1 LKTFSASGW
10 AIYKIFKVLSKRDQR
25 YTFVALCIQVMFGL
39 MDLLG
44 VALVGVLGALTVSG
58 IQSGKPGNRVSKVLE
73 VLRLEELSFQQQV
86 TWIGMLAAGFL
97 ILRTVLSAIL
107 TKKVLG
113 FLANRGAKLSSELVS
128 KFLAQPIS
136 SIQSKTSFEHMYS
149 LTTGV
154 WIAVLEVLG
163 TCIVMASDLS
173 LLLIML
179 IGLLVID
186 SSLAILTTITFVA
199 VGGFMYKV
207 MHNKAKNLGEER
219 SRLEIASNQ
228 KISEVIGSYRE
239 SIVRG
244 RRYFYAK
251 EIGQLRFDLSRV
263 EAESSF
269 MPYISK
275 YVIETTV
282 IVGALAICAVQ
293 FVFND
298 AIHAIATLSVFLAA
312 GSRIAPAV
320 LRLQQGA
327 ITVRSRISQS
337 RSTVELIAE
346 LKDTQMLLSPGVNPN
361 FAHFNFE
368 SDVEITDIEFTYP
381 GKVVPAISIG
391 NVRVKAGQSLAIVGP
406 SGAGKTTLVDVLLGI
421 LPPQKGSIKLGGL
434 PPSEVIS
441 KWPGSISYV
450 PQDVAITPGTIR
462 QNVALGFD
470 VESQSDELIYRALKL
485 AQMEEFVK
493 SMPDGIDT
501 VLSERGGNISGG
513 QRQRLGI
520 ARALFTNPRI
530 LVLDEATS
538 ALDGNTEAEISD
550 AIMNLKGE
558 TTVIVIA
565 HRLAS
570 VRNCDEILYLED
582 GKAIAVGTFEEVRKM
597 APNFEKQA
605 LLMGLNS

>member
-1 LKTFSASGW
+1 
-10 AIYKIFKVLSKRDQR
+10 
-25 YTFVALCIQVMFGL
+25 

-58 IQSGKPGNRVSKVLE
+58 IQSEKPGNRVSQVLE
-73 VLRLEELSFQQQV
+73 VLRLEELSFQAQV

-97 ILRTVLSAIL
+97 ILRTILSAIL
-107 TKKVLG
+107 TKKILK

-128 KFLAQPIS
+128 KFLAQPIT

-154 WIAVLEVLG
+154 WIAILEVLG

-186 SSLAILTTITFVA
+186 PVLAILTTLTFVA
-199 VGGFMYKV
+199 VGGMMYKI
-207 MHNKAKNLGEER
+207 MHNKAKNLGIER
-219 SRLEIASNQ
+219 SNLEIASNQ

-251 EIGQLRFDLSRV
+251 EIGELRFNLSRV

-282 IVGALAICAVQ
+282 IVGAIAISAVQ

-298 AIHAIATLSVFLAA
+298 AVQAIATLSVFMAA

-327 ITVRSRISQS
+327 ITVRARIGQS
-337 RSTVELIAE
+337 KSTLDLIAE
-346 LKDTQMLLSPGVNPN
+346 LEFTPVLLPPGINPN
-361 FAHFNFE
+361 FTHFDFE
-368 SDVEITDIEFTYP
+368 STIEISGIEFTYP
-381 GKVVPAISIG
+381 GKVLPAIRIG
-391 NVRVKAGQSLAIVGP
+391 ELKVGAGQSLAIVGP

-421 LPPQKGSIKLGGL
+421 LPPQKGSIRLGGYS
-434 PPSEVIS
+434 PSEVIA

-450 PQDVAITPGTIR
+450 PQDVAIAPGTIR

-470 VESQSDELIYRALKL
+470 IESQDDDLILRALKL
-485 AQMEEFVK
+485 AQLADFVE
-493 SMPDGIDT
+493 SMPEGIDT
-501 VLSERGGNISGG
+501 LLSERGGNISGG

-520 ARALFTNPRI
+520 ARALFTKPRI

-538 ALDGNTEAEISD
+538 ALDGNTEAEIAN
-550 AIMNLKGE
+550 AIMNLRGE

-570 VRNCDEILYLED
+570 VRNCDNILYMEN
-582 GKAIAVGTFEEVRKM
+582 GNAIATGTFEEVRKKV
-597 APNFEKQA
+597 PNFEKQVK
-605 LLMGLNS
+605 LMGLNS

>member
-1 LKTFSASGW
+1 LKTFSPGPW
-10 AIYKIFKVLSKRDQR
+10 AVYKIFKVLSKRDQR
-25 YTFVALCIQVMFGL
+25 YTFIVLCVQIFFGL

-58 IQSGKPGNRVSKVLE
+58 IQSEKPGNRVSQVLE
-73 VLRLEELSFQQQV
+73 VLRLEELSFQAQV

-97 ILRTVLSAIL
+97 ILRTILSAIL
-107 TKKVLG
+107 TKKILK

-128 KFLAQPIS
+128 KFLAQPIT

-154 WIAVLEVLG
+154 WIAILEVLG

-186 SSLAILTTITFVA
+186 PVLAILTTLTFVA
-199 VGGFMYKV
+199 VGGMMYKI
-207 MHNKAKNLGEER
+207 MHNKAKNLGIER
-219 SRLEIASNQ
+219 SNLEIASNQ

-251 EIGQLRFDLSRV
+251 EIGELRFNLSRV

-282 IVGALAICAVQ
+282 IVGAIAISAVQ

-298 AIHAIATLSVFLAA
+298 AVQAIATLSVFMAA

-327 ITVRSRISQS
+327 ITVRARIGQS
-337 RSTVELIAE
+337 KSTLDLIAE
-346 LKDTQMLLSPGVNPN
+346 LEFTPVLLPPGINPN
-361 FAHFNFE
+361 FTHFDFE
-368 SDVEITDIEFTYP
+368 STIEISGIEFTYP
-381 GKVVPAISIG
+381 GKVLPAIRIG
-391 NVRVKAGQSLAIVGP
+391 ELKVGAGQSLAIVGP

-421 LPPQKGSIKLGGL
+421 LPPQKGSIRLGGYS
-434 PPSEVIS
+434 PSEVIA

-450 PQDVAITPGTIR
+450 PQDVAIAPGTIR

-470 VESQSDELIYRALKL
+470 IESQDDDLILRALKL
-485 AQMEEFVK
+485 AQLADFVE
-493 SMPDGIDT
+493 SMPEGIDT
-501 VLSERGGNISGG
+501 LLSERGGNISGG

-520 ARALFTNPRI
+520 ARALFTKPRI

-538 ALDGNTEAEISD
+538 ALDGNTEAEIAN
-550 AIMNLKGE
+550 AIMNLRGE

-570 VRNCDEILYLED
+570 VRNCDNILYMEN
-582 GKAIAVGTFEEVRKM
+582 GNAIATGTFEEVRKKV
-597 APNFEKQA
+597 PNFEKQVK
-605 LLMGLNS
+605 LMGLNS